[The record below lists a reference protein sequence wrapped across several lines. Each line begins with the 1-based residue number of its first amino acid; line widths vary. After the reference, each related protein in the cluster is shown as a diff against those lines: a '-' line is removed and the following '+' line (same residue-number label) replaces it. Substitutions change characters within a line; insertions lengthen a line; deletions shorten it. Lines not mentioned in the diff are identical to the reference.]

1 MRHHLYLRLAVGNIK
16 NNRRFYLPFLFTAAL
31 TVVCFFIM
39 SSIGVNQTL
48 PGGNTVQIVM
58 HMGVIIV
65 GLFSVIFLYYT
76 NSFLIKR
83 RKQELGLYN
92 ILGLEKRH
100 IAAVL
105 TLETVLSALLSIGSG
120 LIIGVLLDRLMFLVL
135 RNLLAFDVT
144 MTYAFHWQSVTWTVI
159 VFAAIFLLL
168 LLANLVQV
176 GRAKPIELLR
186 GGQVG
191 EKEPRVKWPLVVI
204 GVLALGSGYY
214 IAVTTESVIAAL
226 GLFFVAVVLVIIG
239 TYCLFL
245 AGSIAVLKVMKRN
258 KGYYYKVRHFVS
270 VSGMLYRMKQN
281 AVGLANICI
290 LSTMVLVTVSTTVSL
305 YGGVT
310 HILER
315 RFPYDIDTQ
324 FYNAAE
330 PVKEYVRTALNEE
343 VEAAGLEVT
352 QLVDYD
358 SLSVALL
365 MDGNRLVPRDD
376 KLLADTAVATSQG
389 AYIQFFTPEGYAA
402 VTGYQV
408 GELGEHEVAAY
419 VQDGTLPETFNLMGE
434 DYTVKEWITTA
445 PADSELSG
453 YLGNTF
459 YIVVRDDVV
468 LERIYQ
474 AQLAADGESY
484 YASSMDWEFSVNL
497 SGTEAQKAALADRFQ
512 ARFETYQL
520 TLNDGSSYPIEWVST
535 VRQDNISDAY
545 SLYGSFLF
553 LGILLGLLF
562 LMATVL
568 IIYYKQ
574 IIEGYDDRARYQIMR
589 QVGMDKKLISS
600 SVRSQVLTMFLL
612 PLGMAAVHLCFAF
625 PLLTRVLKALML
637 DNVSVFFWCT
647 LITFAAFVVVYVLV
661 YAITARVYYRTVS
674 LQERR

>member
-83 RKQELGLYN
+83 RKKELGLYN

-186 GGQVG
+186 GGEVG

-310 HILER
+310 DILER

-352 QLVDYD
+352 ETTDYETLTIALV
-358 SLSVALL
+358 
-365 MDGNRLVPRDD
+365 MDGNTLI
-376 KLLADTAVATSQG
+376 ADNSSENYSQG
-389 AYIQFFTPEGYAA
+389 AYIQIFTREGYAA

-419 VQDGTLPETFNLMGE
+419 VQDGALPETFNLMGE
-434 DYTVKEWITTA
+434 DYTVKEWMTVA
-445 PADSELSG
+445 PEDGELAG
-453 YLGNTF
+453 FLGNTF

-474 AQLAADGESY
+474 AQLAANGENY

-497 SGTEAQKAALADRFQ
+497 SGTEVQKAALADRFQ
-512 ARFETYQL
+512 ARFETDQL

>member
-83 RKQELGLYN
+83 RKKELGLYN

-186 GGQVG
+186 GGEVG

-310 HILER
+310 DILER
-315 RFPYDIDTQ
+315 RFPYDLEAH

-352 QLVDYD
+352 ETTDYETLTIALV
-358 SLSVALL
+358 
-365 MDGNRLVPRDD
+365 MDGNTLI
-376 KLLADTAVATSQG
+376 ADNSSENYSQG
-389 AYIQFFTPEGYAA
+389 AYIQIFTREGYAA
-402 VTGYQV
+402 VTGYQA
-408 GELGEHEVAAY
+408 GELGENEVAVY
-419 VQDGTLPETFNLMGE
+419 VQDGMLPETFNLMGE
-434 DYTVKEWITTA
+434 DYTVKEWMTVA
-445 PADSELSG
+445 PEDGELAG
-453 YLGNTF
+453 FLGNTF

-474 AQLAADGESY
+474 AQLAANGENY

-497 SGTEAQKAALADRFQ
+497 SGTEVQKAALTDRFQ
-512 ARFETYQL
+512 ARFETDQL
-520 TLNDGSSYPIEWVST
+520 TLNDGSSYPIEWDST

>member
-83 RKQELGLYN
+83 RKKELGLYN

-186 GGQVG
+186 GGEVG

-204 GVLALGSGYY
+204 GLLALGSGYY

-290 LSTMVLVTVSTTVSL
+290 LSTMVLVTVSTTVNL

-310 HILER
+310 DILER

-330 PVKEYVRTALNEE
+330 PVKDYVRTALNEE
-343 VEAAGLEVT
+343 VEAAGLAVT
-352 QLVDYD
+352 ETTDYETLTIALV
-358 SLSVALL
+358 
-365 MDGNRLVPRDD
+365 MDGNTLI
-376 KLLADTAVATSQG
+376 ADNSSENYSQG
-389 AYIQFFTPEGYAA
+389 AYIQIFTREGYAA

-419 VQDGTLPETFNLMGE
+419 VQDGALPETFNLMGE
-434 DYTVKEWITTA
+434 DYTVKEWMTVA
-445 PADSELSG
+445 PEDGELAG
-453 YLGNTF
+453 FLGNTF

-474 AQLAADGESY
+474 TQLAADGENY

-497 SGTEAQKAALADRFQ
+497 SGTEVQKAALADRFQ
-512 ARFETYQL
+512 ARFETDQL

-574 IIEGYDDRARYQIMR
+574 IIEGYDDRSRFQIMR

>member
-83 RKQELGLYN
+83 RKKELGLYN

-204 GVLALGSGYY
+204 GLLALGSGYY

-310 HILER
+310 DILER
-315 RFPYDIDTQ
+315 RFPYDLEAH

-352 QLVDYD
+352 ETTDYETLTIALV
-358 SLSVALL
+358 
-365 MDGNRLVPRDD
+365 MDGNTLI
-376 KLLADTAVATSQG
+376 ADNSSENYSQG
-389 AYIQFFTPEGYAA
+389 AYIQIFTREGYAA
-402 VTGYQV
+402 VTGYQA
-408 GELGEHEVAAY
+408 GELGEHEVAVY
-419 VQDGTLPETFNLMGE
+419 VQDGMLPESFNLMGE
-434 DYTVKEWITTA
+434 DYTVKEWMTVA
-445 PADSELSG
+445 PEDGELAG
-453 YLGNTF
+453 FLGNTF

-474 AQLAADGESY
+474 AQLAANGENY

-497 SGTEAQKAALADRFQ
+497 SGTEVQKAALADRFQ
-512 ARFETYQL
+512 ARFETNQL

>member
-83 RKQELGLYN
+83 RKKELGLYN

-186 GGQVG
+186 GGEVG

-204 GVLALGSGYY
+204 GLLALGSGYY

-310 HILER
+310 DILER
-315 RFPYDIDTQ
+315 RFPYDLEAH

-352 QLVDYD
+352 ETTDYEALTIALV
-358 SLSVALL
+358 
-365 MDGNRLVPRDD
+365 MDGNTLI
-376 KLLADTAVATSQG
+376 ADNSSENYSQG
-389 AYIQFFTPEGYAA
+389 AYIQIFTREGYAA
-402 VTGYQV
+402 VTGYQA
-408 GELGEHEVAAY
+408 GELGEHEVAVY
-419 VQDGTLPETFNLMGE
+419 VQDGMLPESFNLMGE
-434 DYTVKEWITTA
+434 DYTVKEWMTVA
-445 PADSELSG
+445 PEDGELAG
-453 YLGNTF
+453 FLGNTF

-474 AQLAADGESY
+474 AQLAANGENY

-497 SGTEAQKAALADRFQ
+497 SGTEVQKAALADRFQ
-512 ARFETYQL
+512 ARFETNQL

>member
-83 RKQELGLYN
+83 RKKELGLYN

-204 GVLALGSGYY
+204 GLLALGSGYY

-245 AGSIAVLKVMKRN
+245 AGSIAVLKLMKRN
-258 KGYYYKVRHFVS
+258 KGYYYKPRHFVS

-310 HILER
+310 DILER
-315 RFPYDIDTQ
+315 RFPYDLETH

-352 QLVDYD
+352 EATDYETLTIALV
-358 SLSVALL
+358 
-365 MDGNRLVPRDD
+365 MDGNTLI
-376 KLLADTAVATSQG
+376 ADNSSENYSQG
-389 AYIQFFTPEGYAA
+389 AYIQIFTREGYAA
-402 VTGYQV
+402 VTGYQA
-408 GELGEHEVAAY
+408 GELGENEVAVY
-419 VQDGTLPETFNLMGE
+419 VQDGMLPETFNLMGE
-434 DYTVKEWITTA
+434 DYTVKEWMTVA
-445 PADSELSG
+445 PEDGELAG
-453 YLGNTF
+453 FLGNTF

-474 AQLAADGESY
+474 AQLAANGENY

-497 SGTEAQKAALADRFQ
+497 SGTEVQKAALTDRFQ
-512 ARFETYQL
+512 ARFETDQL
-520 TLNDGSSYPIEWVST
+520 TLNDGSSYPIEWDST

-600 SVRSQVLTMFLL
+600 SVHSQVLTMFLL

>member
-83 RKQELGLYN
+83 RKKELGLYN

-186 GGQVG
+186 GGEVG

-204 GVLALGSGYY
+204 GLLALGSGYY

-245 AGSIAVLKVMKRN
+245 AGSIAVLKLMKRN
-258 KGYYYKVRHFVS
+258 KGYYYKPRHFVS

-310 HILER
+310 DILER

-474 AQLAADGESY
+474 AQLAANGENY

-512 ARFETYQL
+512 ARFETDQL

-612 PLGMAAVHLCFAF
+612 PLGVAAVHLCFAF

>member
-83 RKQELGLYN
+83 RKKELGLYN

-186 GGQVG
+186 GGEVG

-204 GVLALGSGYY
+204 GLLALGSGYY

-310 HILER
+310 DILER

>member
-48 PGGNTVQIVM
+48 PGGNTVQIIM
-58 HMGVIIV
+58 HFGVIIV

-83 RKQELGLYN
+83 RKKELGLYN

-186 GGQVG
+186 GGEVG

-204 GVLALGSGYY
+204 GLLALGSGYY

-245 AGSIAVLKVMKRN
+245 AGSIAVLKLLKRS
-258 KGYYYKVRHFVS
+258 KKYYYQARHFVS

-310 HILER
+310 DILER
-315 RFPYDIDTQ
+315 RFPYDLEAH

-352 QLVDYD
+352 ETTDYETLTIALV
-358 SLSVALL
+358 
-365 MDGNRLVPRDD
+365 MDGNTLI
-376 KLLADTAVATSQG
+376 ADNSSENYSQG
-389 AYIQFFTPEGYAA
+389 AYIQIFTREGYAA
-402 VTGYQV
+402 VTGYQA
-408 GELGEHEVAAY
+408 GELGEHEVAVY
-419 VQDGTLPETFNLMGE
+419 VQDGMLPESFNLMGE
-434 DYTVKEWITTA
+434 DYTVKEWMTVA
-445 PADSELSG
+445 PEDGELAG
-453 YLGNTF
+453 FLGNTF

-474 AQLAADGESY
+474 AQLAANGENY

-497 SGTEAQKAALADRFQ
+497 SGTEVQKAALADRFQ
-512 ARFETYQL
+512 ARFETNQL

>member
-83 RKQELGLYN
+83 RKKELGLYN

-204 GVLALGSGYY
+204 GLLALGSGYY

-310 HILER
+310 DILER

-352 QLVDYD
+352 ETTDYETLTIALV
-358 SLSVALL
+358 
-365 MDGNRLVPRDD
+365 MDGNTLI
-376 KLLADTAVATSQG
+376 ADNSSENYSQG
-389 AYIQFFTPEGYAA
+389 AYIQIFTREGYAA
-402 VTGYQV
+402 VTGYQA
-408 GELGEHEVAAY
+408 GELGEHEVAVY
-419 VQDGTLPETFNLMGE
+419 VQDGMLPESFNLMGE
-434 DYTVKEWITTA
+434 DYTVKEWMTVA
-445 PADSELSG
+445 PEDGELAG
-453 YLGNTF
+453 FLGNTF

-474 AQLAADGESY
+474 AQLAANGENY

-497 SGTEAQKAALADRFQ
+497 SGTEVQKAALADRFQ
-512 ARFETYQL
+512 ARFETDQL

>member
-83 RKQELGLYN
+83 RKKELGLYN

-204 GVLALGSGYY
+204 GLLALGSGYY

-310 HILER
+310 DILER
-315 RFPYDIDTQ
+315 QFPYDLEAH

-352 QLVDYD
+352 ETTDYETLTIALV
-358 SLSVALL
+358 
-365 MDGNRLVPRDD
+365 MDGNTLI
-376 KLLADTAVATSQG
+376 ADNSSENYSQG
-389 AYIQFFTPEGYAA
+389 AYIQIFTREGYAA
-402 VTGYQV
+402 VTGYQA

-419 VQDGTLPETFNLMGE
+419 VQDGALPETFNLMGE
-434 DYTVKEWITTA
+434 DYTVKEWMTVA
-445 PADSELSG
+445 PEDGELAG
-453 YLGNTF
+453 FLGNTF

-474 AQLAADGESY
+474 AQLAANGENY

-512 ARFETYQL
+512 ARFETNQL

>member
-83 RKQELGLYN
+83 RKKELGLYN

-186 GGQVG
+186 GGEVG

-204 GVLALGSGYY
+204 GLLALGSGYY

-270 VSGMLYRMKQN
+270 VSGILYRMKQN

-290 LSTMVLVTVSTTVSL
+290 LSTMVLVTVSTTVNL

-310 HILER
+310 DILER

-330 PVKEYVRTALNEE
+330 PVKDYVRTALNEE
-343 VEAAGLEVT
+343 VEAAGLAVT
-352 QLVDYD
+352 ETTDYETLTIALV
-358 SLSVALL
+358 
-365 MDGNRLVPRDD
+365 MDGNTLI
-376 KLLADTAVATSQG
+376 ADNSSENYSQG
-389 AYIQFFTPEGYAA
+389 AYIQIFTREGYAA

-419 VQDGTLPETFNLMGE
+419 VQDGALPETFNLMGE
-434 DYTVKEWITTA
+434 DYTVKEWMTVA
-445 PADSELSG
+445 PEDGELAG
-453 YLGNTF
+453 FLGNTF

-474 AQLAADGESY
+474 TQLAADGENY

-497 SGTEAQKAALADRFQ
+497 SGTEVQKAALADRFQ
-512 ARFETYQL
+512 ARFETDQL

-574 IIEGYDDRARYQIMR
+574 IIEGYDDRSRFQIMR

>member
-83 RKQELGLYN
+83 RKKELGLYN

-310 HILER
+310 DILER

-352 QLVDYD
+352 ETTDYETLTIALV
-358 SLSVALL
+358 
-365 MDGNRLVPRDD
+365 MDGNTLI
-376 KLLADTAVATSQG
+376 ADNSSENYSQG
-389 AYIQFFTPEGYAA
+389 AYIQIFTREGYAA
-402 VTGYQV
+402 VTGYQA
-408 GELGEHEVAAY
+408 GELGEHEVAVY
-419 VQDGTLPETFNLMGE
+419 VQDGMLPESFNLMGE
-434 DYTVKEWITTA
+434 DYTVKEWMTVA
-445 PADSELSG
+445 PEDGELAG
-453 YLGNTF
+453 FLGNTF

-474 AQLAADGESY
+474 AQLAANGENY
-484 YASSMDWEFSVNL
+484 YASSMDWDFSVNL
-497 SGTEAQKAALADRFQ
+497 SGTEVQKAALADRFQ
-512 ARFETYQL
+512 ARFETNQL

>member
-1 MRHHLYLRLAVGNIK
+1 
-16 NNRRFYLPFLFTAAL
+16 
-31 TVVCFFIM
+31 
-39 SSIGVNQTL
+39 
-48 PGGNTVQIVM
+48 
-58 HMGVIIV
+58 
-65 GLFSVIFLYYT
+65 
-76 NSFLIKR
+76 
-83 RKQELGLYN
+83 
-92 ILGLEKRH
+92 
-100 IAAVL
+100 
-105 TLETVLSALLSIGSG
+105 
-120 LIIGVLLDRLMFLVL
+120 
-135 RNLLAFDVT
+135 
-144 MTYAFHWQSVTWTVI
+144 MTD
-159 VFAAIFLLL
+159 
-168 LLANLVQV
+168 
-176 GRAKPIELLR
+176 
-186 GGQVG
+186 
-191 EKEPRVKWPLVVI
+191 
-204 GVLALGSGYY
+204 
-214 IAVTTESVIAAL
+214 
-226 GLFFVAVVLVIIG
+226 
-239 TYCLFL
+239 
-245 AGSIAVLKVMKRN
+245 
-258 KGYYYKVRHFVS
+258 
-270 VSGMLYRMKQN
+270 
-281 AVGLANICI
+281 
-290 LSTMVLVTVSTTVSL
+290 
-305 YGGVT
+305 
-310 HILER
+310 ILER

-352 QLVDYD
+352 ETTDYETLTIALV
-358 SLSVALL
+358 
-365 MDGNRLVPRDD
+365 MDGNTLI
-376 KLLADTAVATSQG
+376 ADNSSENYSQG
-389 AYIQFFTPEGYAA
+389 AYIQIFTREGYAA

-408 GELGEHEVAAY
+408 GELGEHEVAVY
-419 VQDGTLPETFNLMGE
+419 VQDGMLPETFNLMGE
-434 DYTVKEWITTA
+434 DYTVKEWMTVA
-445 PADSELSG
+445 PEDGELAG
-453 YLGNTF
+453 FLGNTF

-474 AQLAADGESY
+474 TQLAADGENY

-512 ARFETYQL
+512 ARFETDQL

>member
-83 RKQELGLYN
+83 RKKELGLYN

-105 TLETVLSALLSIGSG
+105 TLETVLSALLAIGSG

-191 EKEPRVKWPLVVI
+191 EKEPRVKWPLAVI
-204 GVLALGSGYY
+204 GLLALGSGYY

-310 HILER
+310 DILER
-315 RFPYDIDTQ
+315 RFPYDLEAH

-352 QLVDYD
+352 ETTDYETLTIALV
-358 SLSVALL
+358 
-365 MDGNRLVPRDD
+365 MDGNTLI
-376 KLLADTAVATSQG
+376 ADNSSENYSQG
-389 AYIQFFTPEGYAA
+389 AYIQIFTREGYAA
-402 VTGYQV
+402 VTGYQA
-408 GELGEHEVAAY
+408 GELGEHEVAVY
-419 VQDGTLPETFNLMGE
+419 VQDGMLPESFNLMGE
-434 DYTVKEWITTA
+434 DYTVKEWMTVA
-445 PADSELSG
+445 PEDGELAG
-453 YLGNTF
+453 FLGNTF

-474 AQLAADGESY
+474 AQLAANGENY

-497 SGTEAQKAALADRFQ
+497 SGTEVQKAALADRFQ
-512 ARFETYQL
+512 ARFETNQL

>member
-83 RKQELGLYN
+83 RKKELGLYN

-204 GVLALGSGYY
+204 GLLALGSGYY

-310 HILER
+310 DILER

-352 QLVDYD
+352 ETTDYETLTIALV
-358 SLSVALL
+358 
-365 MDGNRLVPRDD
+365 MDGNTLI
-376 KLLADTAVATSQG
+376 ADNSSENYSQG
-389 AYIQFFTPEGYAA
+389 AYIQIFTREGYAA
-402 VTGYQV
+402 VTGYQA
-408 GELGEHEVAAY
+408 GELGEHEVAVY
-419 VQDGTLPETFNLMGE
+419 VQDGMLPESFNLMGE
-434 DYTVKEWITTA
+434 DYTVKEWMTVA
-445 PADSELSG
+445 PEDGELAG
-453 YLGNTF
+453 FLGNTF

-474 AQLAADGESY
+474 AQLAANGENY

-512 ARFETYQL
+512 ARFETNQL

>member
-83 RKQELGLYN
+83 RKKELGLYN

-204 GVLALGSGYY
+204 GVLALGTGYY
-214 IAVTTESVIAAL
+214 LAVTTESVVAAL
-226 GLFFVAVVLVIIG
+226 GVFFLAVLLVIIG

-245 AGSIAVLKVMKRN
+245 AGSIAVLKLMKRN
-258 KGYYYKVRHFVS
+258 KGYYYKPRHFVS

-305 YGGVT
+305 YGGVSD
-310 HILER
+310 ILER
-315 RFPYDIDTQ
+315 RYPYDLETH

-330 PVKEYVRTALNEE
+330 PVKGYARTVLEQAAQE
-343 VEAAGLEVT
+343 AGLEI
-352 QLVDYD
+352 QDMVDYE
-358 SLSVALL
+358 SLTMSLVQ
-365 MDGNRLVPRDD
+365 DGNALS
-376 KLLADTAVATSQG
+376 A
-389 AYIQFFTPEGYAA
+389 
-402 VTGYQV
+402 
-408 GELGEHEVAAY
+408 ELSTDLPGAY
-419 VQDGTLPETFNLMGE
+419 VQFLTLEGWEALTGQQLQPLGDHQVALCVQEGSLGDQITLLGE
-434 DYTVKEWITTA
+434 DYTVTQRIEEA
-445 PADSELSG
+445 PKDGSLAAYVSNA
-453 YLGNTF
+453 Y
-459 YIVVRDDVV
+459 YIVVADDVT
-468 LERIYQ
+468 
-474 AQLAADGESY
+474 LAHLHQGEA
-484 YASSMDWEFSVNL
+484 ASRNYSNDLNWKLAVIL
-497 SGTEAQKAALADRFQ
+497 SGTDEEKLEVIDAFRQRLAT
-512 ARFETYQL
+512 ETL
-520 TLNDGSSYPIEWVST
+520 DLNGTSYPLDWFAS
-535 VRQDNISDAY
+535 VRQDNIQEAY
-545 SLYGSFLF
+545 GLYGGFLF

-574 IIEGYDDRARYQIMR
+574 IIEGYDDRSRFQIMR
-589 QVGMDKKLISS
+589 QVGMSKKLISS

-612 PLGMAAVHLCFAF
+612 PLGVAAVHLCFAF

>member
-83 RKQELGLYN
+83 RKKELGLYN

-186 GGQVG
+186 GGEVG

-204 GVLALGSGYY
+204 GLLALGSGYY

-310 HILER
+310 DILER
-315 RFPYDIDTQ
+315 RFPYDLEAH

-352 QLVDYD
+352 ETTDYETLTIALV
-358 SLSVALL
+358 
-365 MDGNRLVPRDD
+365 MDGNTLI
-376 KLLADTAVATSQG
+376 ADNSSENYSQG
-389 AYIQFFTPEGYAA
+389 AYIQIFTREGYAA
-402 VTGYQV
+402 VTGYQA
-408 GELGEHEVAAY
+408 GELGEHEVAVY
-419 VQDGTLPETFNLMGE
+419 VQDGMLPESFNLMGE
-434 DYTVKEWITTA
+434 DYTVKEWMTVA
-445 PADSELSG
+445 PEDGELAG
-453 YLGNTF
+453 FLGNTF

-474 AQLAADGESY
+474 AQLAANGENY
-484 YASSMDWEFSVNL
+484 YASSMDWDFSVNL
-497 SGTEAQKAALADRFQ
+497 SGTEVQKAALADRFQ
-512 ARFETYQL
+512 ARFETNQL

>member
-83 RKQELGLYN
+83 RKKELGLYN

-186 GGQVG
+186 GGEVG

-204 GVLALGSGYY
+204 GLLALGSGYY

-310 HILER
+310 DILER
-315 RFPYDIDTQ
+315 RFPYDLEAH

-352 QLVDYD
+352 ETTDYETLTIALV
-358 SLSVALL
+358 
-365 MDGNRLVPRDD
+365 MDGNTLI
-376 KLLADTAVATSQG
+376 ADNSSENYSQG
-389 AYIQFFTPEGYAA
+389 AYIQIFTREGYAA
-402 VTGYQV
+402 VTGYQA
-408 GELGEHEVAAY
+408 GELGEHEVAVY
-419 VQDGTLPETFNLMGE
+419 VQDGMLPESFNLMGE
-434 DYTVKEWITTA
+434 DYTVKEWMTVA
-445 PADSELSG
+445 PEDGELAG
-453 YLGNTF
+453 FLGNTF

-474 AQLAADGESY
+474 AQLAANGENY
-484 YASSMDWEFSVNL
+484 YASSMDWDFSVNL
-497 SGTEAQKAALADRFQ
+497 SGTEVQKAALADRFQ
-512 ARFETYQL
+512 ARFETNQL

-674 LQERR
+674 LQECR

>member
-83 RKQELGLYN
+83 RKKELGLYN

-144 MTYAFHWQSVTWTVI
+144 MTYAFHWQSVIWTVI

-204 GVLALGSGYY
+204 GLLALGSGYY

-245 AGSIAVLKVMKRN
+245 AGSIAVLKLMKRN

-310 HILER
+310 DILER

-352 QLVDYD
+352 ETTDYETLTIALV
-358 SLSVALL
+358 
-365 MDGNRLVPRDD
+365 MDGNTLI
-376 KLLADTAVATSQG
+376 ADNSSENYSQG
-389 AYIQFFTPEGYAA
+389 AYIQIFTREGYAA
-402 VTGYQV
+402 VTGYQA
-408 GELGEHEVAAY
+408 GELGEHEVAVY
-419 VQDGTLPETFNLMGE
+419 VQDGMLPESFNLMGE
-434 DYTVKEWITTA
+434 DYTVKEWMTVA
-445 PADSELSG
+445 PEDGELAG
-453 YLGNTF
+453 FLGNTF

-474 AQLAADGESY
+474 AQLAANGENY

-497 SGTEAQKAALADRFQ
+497 SGTEVQKAALADRFQ
-512 ARFETYQL
+512 ARFETNQL

>member
-83 RKQELGLYN
+83 RKKELGLYN

-186 GGQVG
+186 GGEVG

-204 GVLALGSGYY
+204 GLLALGSGYY

-310 HILER
+310 DILER
-315 RFPYDIDTQ
+315 RFPYDLEAH

-352 QLVDYD
+352 ETTDYETLTIALV
-358 SLSVALL
+358 
-365 MDGNRLVPRDD
+365 MDGNTLI
-376 KLLADTAVATSQG
+376 ADNSSENYSQG
-389 AYIQFFTPEGYAA
+389 AYIQIFTREGYAA
-402 VTGYQV
+402 VTGYQA
-408 GELGEHEVAAY
+408 GELGEHEVAVY
-419 VQDGTLPETFNLMGE
+419 VQDGMLPESFNLMGE
-434 DYTVKEWITTA
+434 DYTVKEWMTVA
-445 PADSELSG
+445 PEDGELAG
-453 YLGNTF
+453 FLGNTF

-474 AQLAADGESY
+474 AQLAANGENY

-512 ARFETYQL
+512 ARFETDQL

>member
-83 RKQELGLYN
+83 RKKELGLYN

-204 GVLALGSGYY
+204 GLLALGSGYY

-258 KGYYYKVRHFVS
+258 EGYYYKVRHFVS

-310 HILER
+310 DILER

-330 PVKEYVRTALNEE
+330 PVKDYVRTALNEE

-352 QLVDYD
+352 ETTDYETLTIALV
-358 SLSVALL
+358 
-365 MDGNRLVPRDD
+365 MDGNTLI
-376 KLLADTAVATSQG
+376 ADNSSENYSQG
-389 AYIQFFTPEGYAA
+389 AYIQIFTREGYAA
-402 VTGYQV
+402 VTGYQA
-408 GELGEHEVAAY
+408 GELGENEVAVY
-419 VQDGTLPETFNLMGE
+419 VQDGMLPESFNLMGE
-434 DYTVKEWITTA
+434 DYTVKEWMTVA
-445 PADSELSG
+445 PEDGELAG
-453 YLGNTF
+453 FLGNTF

-474 AQLAADGESY
+474 AQLAANGENY

-512 ARFETYQL
+512 ARFETNQL

>member
-83 RKQELGLYN
+83 RKKELGLYN

-186 GGQVG
+186 GGEVG

-204 GVLALGSGYY
+204 GLAALGSGYY

-310 HILER
+310 DILER

-330 PVKEYVRTALNEE
+330 PVKDYVRTALNEE
-343 VEAAGLEVT
+343 VEAAGLAVT
-352 QLVDYD
+352 ETTDYETLTIALV
-358 SLSVALL
+358 
-365 MDGNRLVPRDD
+365 MDGNTLI
-376 KLLADTAVATSQG
+376 ADNSSENYSQG
-389 AYIQFFTPEGYAA
+389 AYIQIFTREGYAA

-419 VQDGTLPETFNLMGE
+419 VQDGALPETFNLMGE
-434 DYTVKEWITTA
+434 DYTVKEWMTVA
-445 PADSELSG
+445 PEDGELAG
-453 YLGNTF
+453 FLGNTF

-474 AQLAADGESY
+474 TQLAADGENY

-497 SGTEAQKAALADRFQ
+497 SGTEVQKAALADRFQ
-512 ARFETYQL
+512 ARFETDQL

-574 IIEGYDDRARYQIMR
+574 IIEGYDDRSRFQIMR

>member
-83 RKQELGLYN
+83 RKKELGLYN

-186 GGQVG
+186 GGEVG

-204 GVLALGSGYY
+204 GLLALGSGYY

-310 HILER
+310 DILER

-343 VEAAGLEVT
+343 VEAAGLAVT
-352 QLVDYD
+352 ETTDYETLTIALV
-358 SLSVALL
+358 
-365 MDGNRLVPRDD
+365 MDGNTLI
-376 KLLADTAVATSQG
+376 ADNSSENYSQG
-389 AYIQFFTPEGYAA
+389 AYIQIFTREGYAA
-402 VTGYQV
+402 VTGYQA
-408 GELGEHEVAAY
+408 GELGENEVAVY
-419 VQDGTLPETFNLMGE
+419 VQDGMLPETFNLMGE
-434 DYTVKEWITTA
+434 DYTVKEWMTVA
-445 PADSELSG
+445 PEDGELAG
-453 YLGNTF
+453 FLGNTF

-474 AQLAADGESY
+474 AQLAANGENY

-512 ARFETYQL
+512 ARFETDQL

>member
-83 RKQELGLYN
+83 RKKELGLYN

-310 HILER
+310 DILER

-330 PVKEYVRTALNEE
+330 PVKDYVRTALNEE
-343 VEAAGLEVT
+343 VEAAGLAVT
-352 QLVDYD
+352 ETTDYETLTIALV
-358 SLSVALL
+358 
-365 MDGNRLVPRDD
+365 MDGNTLI
-376 KLLADTAVATSQG
+376 ADNSSENYSQG
-389 AYIQFFTPEGYAA
+389 AYIQIFTREGYAA
-402 VTGYQV
+402 VTGYQA
-408 GELGEHEVAAY
+408 GELGEHEVAVY
-419 VQDGTLPETFNLMGE
+419 VQDGMLPESFNLMGE
-434 DYTVKEWITTA
+434 DYTVKEWMTVA
-445 PADSELSG
+445 PEDGELAG
-453 YLGNTF
+453 FLGNTF

-474 AQLAADGESY
+474 AQLAADGENY

-497 SGTEAQKAALADRFQ
+497 SGTEVQKAALADRFQ
-512 ARFETYQL
+512 ARFETDQL

-574 IIEGYDDRARYQIMR
+574 IIEGYDDRSRFQIMR

>member
-83 RKQELGLYN
+83 RKKELGLYN

-186 GGQVG
+186 GGEVG

-204 GVLALGSGYY
+204 GLLALGSGYY

-310 HILER
+310 DILER

-330 PVKEYVRTALNEE
+330 PVKDYVRTALNEE
-343 VEAAGLEVT
+343 VEAAGLAVT
-352 QLVDYD
+352 ETTDYETLTIALV
-358 SLSVALL
+358 
-365 MDGNRLVPRDD
+365 MDGNTLI
-376 KLLADTAVATSQG
+376 ADNSSENYSQG
-389 AYIQFFTPEGYAA
+389 AYIQIFTREGYAA
-402 VTGYQV
+402 VTGYQA
-408 GELGEHEVAAY
+408 GELGEHEVAVY
-419 VQDGTLPETFNLMGE
+419 VQDGMLPESFNLMGE
-434 DYTVKEWITTA
+434 DYTVKEWMTVA
-445 PADSELSG
+445 PEDGELAG
-453 YLGNTF
+453 FLGNTF

-474 AQLAADGESY
+474 AQLAADGENY

-497 SGTEAQKAALADRFQ
+497 SGTEVQKAALADRFQ
-512 ARFETYQL
+512 ARFETDQL

-574 IIEGYDDRARYQIMR
+574 IIEGYDDRSRFQIMR
-589 QVGMDKKLISS
+589 QVGMSKKLISS

>member
-83 RKQELGLYN
+83 RKKELGLYN

-186 GGQVG
+186 GGEVG

-204 GVLALGSGYY
+204 GLLALGSGYY

-310 HILER
+310 DILER

-343 VEAAGLEVT
+343 VETAGLAVT
-352 QLVDYD
+352 ETTDYETLTIALV
-358 SLSVALL
+358 
-365 MDGNRLVPRDD
+365 MDGNTLI
-376 KLLADTAVATSQG
+376 ADNSSENYSQG
-389 AYIQFFTPEGYAA
+389 AYIQIFTREGYAA
-402 VTGYQV
+402 VTGYQA
-408 GELGEHEVAAY
+408 GELGEHEVAVY
-419 VQDGTLPETFNLMGE
+419 VQDGMLPESFNLMGE
-434 DYTVKEWITTA
+434 DYTVKEWMTVA
-445 PADSELSG
+445 PEDGELAG
-453 YLGNTF
+453 FLGNTF

-474 AQLAADGESY
+474 AQLAANGENY

-497 SGTEAQKAALADRFQ
+497 SGTEVQKAALADRFQ
-512 ARFETYQL
+512 ARFETDQL

>member
-83 RKQELGLYN
+83 RKKELGLYN

-310 HILER
+310 DILER

-352 QLVDYD
+352 ETTDYETLTIALV
-358 SLSVALL
+358 
-365 MDGNRLVPRDD
+365 MDGNTLI
-376 KLLADTAVATSQG
+376 ADNSSENYSQG
-389 AYIQFFTPEGYAA
+389 AYIQIFTREGYAA
-402 VTGYQV
+402 VTGYQA
-408 GELGEHEVAAY
+408 GELGEHEVAVY
-419 VQDGTLPETFNLMGE
+419 VQDGMLPESFNLMGE
-434 DYTVKEWITTA
+434 DYTVKEWMTVA
-445 PADSELSG
+445 PEDGELAG
-453 YLGNTF
+453 FLGNTF

-474 AQLAADGESY
+474 AQLAANGENY

-497 SGTEAQKAALADRFQ
+497 SGTEVQKAALADRFQ
-512 ARFETYQL
+512 ARFETDQL

>member
-83 RKQELGLYN
+83 RKKELGLYN

-204 GVLALGSGYY
+204 GLLALGSGYY

-310 HILER
+310 DILER
-315 RFPYDIDTQ
+315 RFPYDLEAH

-352 QLVDYD
+352 ETTDYETLTIALV
-358 SLSVALL
+358 
-365 MDGNRLVPRDD
+365 MDGNTLI
-376 KLLADTAVATSQG
+376 ADNSSENYSQG
-389 AYIQFFTPEGYAA
+389 AYIQIFTREGYAA
-402 VTGYQV
+402 VTGYQA
-408 GELGEHEVAAY
+408 GELGEHEVAVY
-419 VQDGTLPETFNLMGE
+419 VQDGMLPESFNLMGE
-434 DYTVKEWITTA
+434 DYTVKEWMTVA
-445 PADSELSG
+445 PEDGELAG
-453 YLGNTF
+453 FLGNTF

-474 AQLAADGESY
+474 AQLAANGENY

-497 SGTEAQKAALADRFQ
+497 SGTEVQKAALADRFQ
-512 ARFETYQL
+512 ARFETDQL